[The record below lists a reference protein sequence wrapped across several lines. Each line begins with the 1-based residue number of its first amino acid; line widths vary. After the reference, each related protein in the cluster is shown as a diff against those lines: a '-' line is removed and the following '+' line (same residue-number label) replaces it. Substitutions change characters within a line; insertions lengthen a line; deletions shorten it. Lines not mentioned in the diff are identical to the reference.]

1 MKQLIRTY
9 LVPVQ
14 KEHGFAHIQTLTLRL
29 VVIVQVRAREQ
40 SLAED
45 EQRHQQLK
53 EESKKQVSA
62 SSLCRVIALQLHQ
75 V

>member
-14 KEHGFAHIQTLTLRL
+14 EELVPAPIQALALRL
-29 VVIVQVRAREQ
+29 RAILQVRAREQ

-62 SSLCRVIALQLHQ
+62 LCCALCQLSIAP